1 MSPVE
6 YNLAALASISGAM
19 ERPKSSGLSGSS
31 SSVGGAGTGAF
42 TLADLISNVGGD
54 HEGEA
59 EVRWSEDQSE
69 VHHGQQGLALSNL
82 AALAKLEE
90 MERQGMSRGRW
101 PPPDPNLLLPLDR
114 DREDLTRSLS
124 NLGSDAVSLGNHSL
138 ISPSLLSPSM
148 VSPGHSSI
156 SPPPLQAPSGMAGPS
171 TSPLS
176 PLDNLMPGLG
186 LGSQSVSPIPGSS
199 QPILR
204 SGINM
209 AGLLSQP
216 GSAQPR

>member
-82 AALAKLEE
+82 ANNASTFVANEQTFIGADE
-90 MERQGMSRGRW
+90 PQEDVERQKH
-101 PPPDPNLLLPLDR
+101 P
-114 DREDLTRSLS
+114 
-124 NLGSDAVSLGNHSL
+124 
-138 ISPSLLSPSM
+138 
-148 VSPGHSSI
+148 
-156 SPPPLQAPSGMAGPS
+156 
-171 TSPLS
+171 
-176 PLDNLMPGLG
+176 
-186 LGSQSVSPIPGSS
+186 
-199 QPILR
+199 
-204 SGINM
+204 
-209 AGLLSQP
+209 
-216 GSAQPR
+216 